1 MSRYLVN
8 TNLLGFFVIAPLLAL
23 TLICAYTLYIKITV
37 EVRHKIL
44 QKINK
49 VSSHLIRYDSNRYK
63 KLFKL
68 VMKCQYYL
76 KPGHVFSGAELKQF
90 NDIKRAEKSELSS
103 KQWAVCT
110 YVCHMLINN
119 TIFLIRHQIES
130 NKQGFLCMKNRSIL
144 S

>member
-1 MSRYLVN
+1 MEPLFSQQQQLFKV
-8 TNLLGFFVIAPLLAL
+8 FFIIAPLLSLAL
-23 TLICAYTLYIKITV
+23 TLICAYTLHIKLNV

-76 KPGHVFSGAELKQF
+76 IPGHVFTGAELKT
-90 NDIKRAEKSELSS
+90 L
-103 KQWAVCT
+103 
-110 YVCHMLINN
+110 
-119 TIFLIRHQIES
+119 
-130 NKQGFLCMKNRSIL
+130 
-144 S
+144 